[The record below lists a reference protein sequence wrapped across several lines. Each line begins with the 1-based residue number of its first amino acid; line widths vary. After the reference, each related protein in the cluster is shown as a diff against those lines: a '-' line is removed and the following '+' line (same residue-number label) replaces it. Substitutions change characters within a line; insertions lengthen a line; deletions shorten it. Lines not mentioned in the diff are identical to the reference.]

1 DTALRRLSG
10 QRDGYSSPGSP
21 KGFNSYEELDSY
33 INRLNGEWTSATA
46 RISPRVLTGLM
57 RQATAELADLFE
69 SADPVALARVPVA
82 SAGESESP
90 MWFDIAR
97 EYTERWHHQR
107 QIADAVGRSTPL
119 DERRLQYPVLD
130 TFMRALPHTYRDVA
144 APDGTLVSVR
154 VVG

>member
-1 DTALRRLSG
+1 DTALRRISM
-10 QRDGYSSPGSP
+10 QRDAYFPPVPPEAFESHGELV
-21 KGFNSYEELDSY
+21 SYL
-33 INRLNGEWTSATA
+33 NRLNAEWTTATA
-46 RISPRVLTGLM
+46 RISPRALTGLM
-57 RQATAELADLFE
+57 SQATTELADLFE
-69 SADPVALARVPVA
+69 STDPFAPALFPVAW
-82 SAGESESP
+82 AGESESL

-107 QIADAVGRSTPL
+107 QIADAVGRATPI

-154 VVG
+154 